1 MIWYIAFGSAVGGA
15 GRYLLGTTLQRLA
28 GTTFPV
34 GTLVINI
41 LGSCVLGFLVRW
53 AADST
58 AVTPEARALLTT
70 GFCGGFTTFSTFS
83 AETVAL
89 LEDGDWGRAA
99 LYVAASVGLAL
110 AGTMLGIAAARELGA
125 WRRAV

>member
-1 MIWYIAFGSAVGGA
+1 MIWYVAFGSAVGGA
-15 GRYLLGTTLQRLA
+15 SRFLFGTFVQRLA

-34 GTLVINI
+34 GTLVINV
-41 LGSCVLGFLVRW
+41 LGSLVLGFLVRW

-58 AVTPEARALLTT
+58 AVSPEARALLTT

-83 AETVAL
+83 TETVAL
-89 LEDGDWGRAA
+89 LEDGDWPRAA

-110 AGTMLGIAAARELGA
+110 AGTLLGIAAARELSA
-125 WRRAV
+125 WRRAG